1 VKPYVA
7 DVIPENTFKIPKMML
22 SSRQRFIEETKRH
35 FFKTNSKIANV
46 RYRDGAFVDGDRIRI
61 YVNYK
66 VVAYEALLD
75 GDFKSLEI
83 NLEKGLIEL
92 ILKR

>member
-7 DVIPENTFKIPKMML
+7 DVIPENTFKIPKNDVIL
-22 SSRQRFIEETKRH
+22 APEFYRRDQDLGI
-35 FFKTNSKIANV
+35 FKTNSKIV

-75 GDFKSLEI
+75 GDFKSL
-83 NLEKGLIEL
+83 G
-92 ILKR
+92 